1 MRYSNKQKL
10 KPATKITRNSH
21 PKARNKQQKINHMKN
36 TLKQSL
42 VITALALSTLT
53 FAQTTAAAPA
63 KTTAIGTSKTWGTV
77 DGISMVGLVQG
88 PSSADAQLQVACVF
102 EYTDNDIHSAQ
113 ALPAKLNGLV
123 HLDEA
128 LKGEL
133 TNIRKTGQ
141 FLGHSLE
148 TILITPP
155 AGSMPAKKLLLIGL
169 GDRNQF
175 TPDLMIS
182 VGEVAAREAMRLG
195 VTNFAFA
202 SDLKDAGIDSPT
214 ALVAGNVVRGIVHA
228 NRAENYLKEHKLSTT
243 KKLEKVYLL
252 AGPAFFETAGGGI
265 SDAIS
270 EVKKK

>member
-1 MRYSNKQKL
+1 
-10 KPATKITRNSH
+10 
-21 PKARNKQQKINHMKN
+21 MKN
-36 TLKQSL
+36 SVNKLLIAIVL
-42 VITALALSTLT
+42 VFSNLIL
-53 FAQTTAAAPA
+53 AQTTSV
-63 KTTAIGTSKTWGTV
+63 GTSKNWGSV
-77 DGISMVGLVQG
+77 DGISMIGLVQG
-88 PSSADAQLQVACVF
+88 PSSANAQLQVACVF
-102 EYTDNDIHSAQ
+102 EYTEGDIFNAS
-113 ALPAKLNGLV
+113 ALPANLNGLV

-133 TNIRKTGQ
+133 TNIRKSGQ

-155 AGSMPAKKLLLIGL
+155 AGSMSAQKLLLIGL
-169 GDRNQF
+169 GDRNKF

-195 VTNFAFA
+195 VSNFAFA

-214 ALVAGNVVRGIVHA
+214 ALVAGNVVRGIVNA
-228 NRAENYLKEHKLSTT
+228 SRSENYLKEHKLSTT

-265 SDAIS
+265 SEAIT
-270 EVKKK
+270 EAQKK

>member
-1 MRYSNKQKL
+1 
-10 KPATKITRNSH
+10 
-21 PKARNKQQKINHMKN
+21 MKN
-36 TLKQSL
+36 TLKNTVSRL
-42 VITALALSTLT
+42 FIAITLAFSAVTL
-53 FAQTTAAAPA
+53 AQTTTSTAT
-63 KTTAIGTSKTWGTV
+63 KTTAVGTSKNWGSV
-77 DGISMVGLVQG
+77 DGISMIGLVQG

-102 EYTDNDIHSAQ
+102 EYTEGDIFNAP

-133 TNIRKTGQ
+133 TKIRQAGQ
-141 FLGHSLE
+141 FQGHALE

-155 AGSMPAKKLLLIGL
+155 SGSMSAKKLLLIGL
-169 GDRNQF
+169 GDRNKF
-175 TPDLMIS
+175 TPDLMTS

-195 VTNFAFA
+195 VSNFAFA

-228 NRAENYLKEHKLSTT
+228 NRSENYLKEHQLSTT

-252 AGPAFFETAGGGI
+252 AGPTFFETAGGGI
-265 SDAIS
+265 SEAIS
-270 EVKKK
+270 EAKKK